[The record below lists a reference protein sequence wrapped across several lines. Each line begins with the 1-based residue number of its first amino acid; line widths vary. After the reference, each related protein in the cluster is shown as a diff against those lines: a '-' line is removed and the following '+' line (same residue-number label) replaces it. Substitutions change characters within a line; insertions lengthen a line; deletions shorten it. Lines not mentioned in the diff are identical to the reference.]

1 MQKEYE
7 EEGYGLE
14 ELLPIVTKL
23 AGRYTSYEST
33 SVTYETA
40 GKLMEAVQ
48 FCIRM
53 AQEQEAGAVP
63 NPPKMYPSTDSKR
76 KKILA
81 SDAYETGVQKIL
93 QKVKDAKEQYNLM
106 IVRFCDYGNKNYG
119 ETVKKAIPGFFRY
132 YDVRFAPQ
140 ETLITMDY
148 PTLSQLHVYQ
158 GIEAIERYIE
168 CICLEQE
175 FLEKLPMEY
184 IVQILNDYDGEYQNQ
199 FYNIC
204 RIVLRHV
211 LGCMMIQKPMG
222 LPATEEDYYKLQGK
236 VDKMGKEATKKLL
249 EKLLKQ
255 LMCEKYEN
263 NKEMYD
269 YLKKDLADFVTELFL
284 TKEYERMHEAVT
296 LG

>member
-1 MQKEYE
+1 M
-7 EEGYGLE
+7 
-14 ELLPIVTKL
+14 
-23 AGRYTSYEST
+23 
-33 SVTYETA
+33 
-40 GKLMEAVQ
+40 
-48 FCIRM
+48 
-53 AQEQEAGAVP
+53 
-63 NPPKMYPSTDSKR
+63 
-76 KKILA
+76 
-81 SDAYETGVQKIL
+81 
-93 QKVKDAKEQYNLM
+93 
-106 IVRFCDYGNKNYG
+106 
-119 ETVKKAIPGFFRY
+119 
-132 YDVRFAPQ
+132 
-140 ETLITMDY
+140 
-148 PTLSQLHVYQ
+148 
-158 GIEAIERYIE
+158 
-168 CICLEQE
+168 
-175 FLEKLPMEY
+175 EKLPMEY

-255 LMCEKYEN
+255 LMCEKYED

-284 TKEYERMHEAVT
+284 AKEYECMHEAVT